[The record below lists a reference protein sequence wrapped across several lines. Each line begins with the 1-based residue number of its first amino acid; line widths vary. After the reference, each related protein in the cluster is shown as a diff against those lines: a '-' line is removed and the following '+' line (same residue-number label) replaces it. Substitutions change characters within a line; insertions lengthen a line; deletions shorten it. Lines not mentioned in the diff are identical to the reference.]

1 VHSLRAI
8 ARVPAIAA
16 GIIWLFH
23 VENGARRLDTLKR
36 IDVKADK
43 DLRNNQRSDKWTFIL
58 LLLLTCVALVGVA
71 VVLYLVPYVGF
82 ENIHPRLP
90 MIMAIIFAGIV
101 LYMIGGA
108 LTLVCTILRGRN
120 LFFNRRIRGVV
131 IRFLFPLLV
140 MVGKVVGKSKDQVMR
155 AFVTINNQLVLAEAR
170 RSPPEK
176 LLILLPHC
184 LQNHDCDMRI
194 TVNVENCKACGKCNI
209 KGLVALSKKYH
220 IAISVAT
227 GGSVARRIVVQRRP
241 DMIIAVACQ
250 RELTTGIQDTYP
262 LPVFGILNDRPF
274 GPCFD
279 TQVDLELVEK
289 GILTFLEYDDK
300 DTKEPGPDGVERAVS

>member
-1 VHSLRAI
+1 M
-8 ARVPAIAA
+8 
-16 GIIWLFH
+16 
-23 VENGARRLDTLKR
+23 
-36 IDVKADK
+36 KADK
-43 DLRNNQRSDKWTFIL
+43 GLRDNIRYDKWTFIL
-58 LLLLTCVALVGVA
+58 LLLLTCVAMVGIA
-71 VVLYLVPYVGF
+71 VVLYLVPYIGF
-82 ENIHPRLP
+82 KNIHPYLP
-90 MIMAIIFAGIV
+90 LIMAIIFAGAV

-108 LTLVCTILRGRN
+108 LTLVCTILRGKN

-131 IRFLFPLLV
+131 IRWLFPLLV
-140 MVGKVVGKSKDQVMR
+140 LVGRVVGKSKDQVMR
-155 AFVTINNQLVLAEAR
+155 AFVTINNQLVLAEAH

-184 LQNHDCDMRI
+184 LQHHDCDMRI
-194 TVNVENCKACGKCNI
+194 TVDVEHCKGCGKCNI
-209 KGLVALSKKYH
+209 KGLVALSQKYH

-227 GGSVARRIVVQRRP
+227 GGSVARRIVVQRKP

-262 LPVFGILNDRPF
+262 LPVFGILNNRPF